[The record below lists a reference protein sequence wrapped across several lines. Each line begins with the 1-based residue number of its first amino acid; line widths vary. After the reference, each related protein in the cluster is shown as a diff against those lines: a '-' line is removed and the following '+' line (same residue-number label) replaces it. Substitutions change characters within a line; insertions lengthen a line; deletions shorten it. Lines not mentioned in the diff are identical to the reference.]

1 MTTSRTACLPA
12 PCPRPG
18 RRVQLARWLALA
30 LAAPLA
36 GAALAQT
43 AWPDKPIRVVLPF
56 PPGGPSDMVIRTVSD
71 KLQTTLRQPIVVDN
85 RAGAGGNLGT
95 AEVAR
100 AAPDGHTWLWVPDS
114 VITVNPHVYKQLG
127 FKVDDLVP
135 VSLATQ
141 FSSTLV
147 CHPKVGVKT
156 VSELVAK
163 AKAGPMTYA
172 SGGAGVPGHLSME
185 LLKSMAGFEMTH
197 VPYKGPAPAM
207 QDVLGGQV
215 DCGLLA
221 GPTVLPHVR
230 SGRLVALGV
239 SGVKRSPMLPEVPT
253 IDEAGVKGD
262 RARPNII
269 FIVADDLGFADL
281 GCYGG
286 RDAAFGPVS
295 PVLDGWPPTA
305 CKLTQGY
312 SNSPV
317 CSPTRFA
324 LMTGALPVPP
334 ARRGRRA
341 DQQQKQGQHHAGP
354 AARAP
359 HAALA
364 AARAG
369 YRTALMGKW
378 HLGYPPAFGPLRS
391 GYESSSAPCR
401 AGWTTSPTA
410 ATNGTHD
417 LYLGEPSSN
426 TKTAT

>member
-1 MTTSRTACLPA
+1 MSSSPGLRQDACGL
-12 PCPRPG
+12 R
-18 RRVQLARWLALA
+18 RWLLLAAAALA
-30 LAAPLA
+30 LLPAAH
-36 GAALAQT
+36 AQS

-56 PPGGPSDMVIRTVSD
+56 PPGGPSDIVMRLAAE
-71 KLQTTLRQPIVVDN
+71 KLQAVLKQPVVIDN
-85 RAGAGGNLGT
+85 RPGAGGNLGA

-100 AAPDGHTWLWVPDS
+100 APRDGHTWLFGTDTLV
-114 VITVNPHVYKQLG
+114 TVNPHVYKQLG

-147 CHPKVGVKT
+147 CHPKVGVKS

-253 IDEAGVKGD
+253 IDEAGVKGY
-262 RARPNII
+262 RADFGLVLFAPKGTPEA
-269 FIVADDLGFADL
+269 IVTKFRQAFVDALRAPDVVDKLKASDQEVVASTPA
-281 GCYGG
+281 
-286 RDAAFGPVS
+286 DAAR
-295 PVLDGWPPTA
+295 L
-305 CKLTQGY
+305 LTDESRKWGE
-312 SNSPV
+312 V
-317 CSPTRFA
+317 
-324 LMTGALPVPP
+324 
-334 ARRGRRA
+334 ARRI
-341 DQQQKQGQHHAGP
+341 K
-354 AARAP
+354 
-359 HAALA
+359 
-364 AARAG
+364 
-369 YRTALMGKW
+369 
-378 HLGYPPAFGPLRS
+378 LGL
-391 GYESSSAPCR
+391 
-401 AGWTTSPTA
+401 
-410 ATNGTHD
+410 D
-417 LYLGEPSSN
+417 
-426 TKTAT
+426 